1 MPQNEA
7 AWIQTASTAFVVDS
21 APVPKP
27 GPREIVIKNHAVA
40 INPVDWK
47 IQYYQGGYLKNY
59 PFILG
64 TDAAGTVEEVGEEV
78 TKFKK
83 GQRVIAHLVG
93 LKTFEPANNAFQ
105 LYPVSDERLTAVI
118 PDSLSFEQ
126 AAVLPISIST
136 AATGLYSPDNLN
148 LPLPSENPKPTGKT
162 LLLWGGASS
171 VGTIVIQL
179 AVASGLKVVATASPA
194 NHQFLKDLG
203 ASAVFDY
210 KSPSVVED
218 IVKELQGS
226 EIAGIYDAI
235 TTDQSLEPVAA
246 IARLIGSHDI
256 ATVNY
261 RESSPEGVNFKMVIC
276 YALAFSPHEKIGEAV
291 WGEFVPKALASGQL
305 QAKLDPFVVGHG
317 LSEIQRAVDLQKA
330 GISAKK
336 VVVTLA

>member
-1 MPQNEA
+1 MSPNEA
-7 AWIQTASTAFVVDS
+7 AWIPAASEPYVVDS
-21 APVPKP
+21 APAPKP
-27 GPREIVIKNHAVA
+27 GPREVVIKNHAVA

-47 IQYYQGGYLKNY
+47 IQYFSGSYLKNY

-64 TDAAGTVEEVGEEV
+64 TDVAGTVEEVGEKV

-93 LKTFEPANNAFQ
+93 LKTFEPANGAFQ

-118 PDSLSFEQ
+118 PDSLSFAQ

-136 AATGLYSPDNLN
+136 ATTGLYSPDNLN
-148 LPLPSENPKPTGKT
+148 LPLPSESPKPTGKT

-171 VGTIVIQL
+171 VGTVVIQL
-179 AVASGLKVVATASPA
+179 AVASGLRVVATASPA
-194 NHQFLKDLG
+194 NHQLLKDLG

-210 KSPSVVED
+210 KSPTVVEE
-218 IVKELQGS
+218 IVKELKDT

-235 TTDQSLEPVAA
+235 TSDQSLEPVAA
-246 IARLIGSHDI
+246 IARQLGSHDI

-261 RESSPEGVNFKMVIC
+261 RESSPDGVNLKMVIC
-276 YALAFSPHEKIGEAV
+276 FATAFPPHEKIGEAV

-305 QAKLDPFVVGHG
+305 QAKLEPFVVGHG
-317 LSEIQRAVDLQKA
+317 LGDIQRAVDLQKA
-330 GISAKK
+330 GVSAKK
-336 VVVTLA
+336 VVVALI